1 MSDIYDEGIESG
13 SVAPARGLS
22 RAERR
27 GQKSQMKEL
36 LLLLPRMVRL
46 VLRLA
51 RDPRVSRSD
60 KVILGGTVLY
70 VLVPLDFLPDM
81 VPFIGQIDD
90 AYLVAI
96 SVLRMLNRA
105 DPAVVREHWDGNI
118 DIQRLATSVVNVASN
133 FLPAPIRNALSARVE
148 VREPRRLRVAGGQ
161 PQEQPPAAPGK

>member
-1 MSDIYDEGIESG
+1 MNDVHEGVLESSG
-13 SVAPARGLS
+13 AERRLS

-27 GQKSQMKEL
+27 GQKSRMKEL

-51 RDPRVSRSD
+51 RDPRVSRAD

-96 SVLRMLNRA
+96 SVLRILNRA
-105 DPAVVREHWDGNI
+105 DPAVVAEHWDGDI
-118 DIQRLATSVVNVASN
+118 DIKRLATSIVSVASN
-133 FLPAPIRNALSARVE
+133 FLPGPVRSALTARVE

-161 PQEQPPAAPGK
+161 PQEEPQAQPSRP